1 MYTRE
6 KEIAKILLKA
16 KAVALSPKK
25 PFTYASGIK
34 SPIYCDNRLL
44 ISSPTERATVLDA
57 FLTQIKVQKL
67 SFDVVAGTST
77 AGIPWAAWLAD
88 RMDKPMVYV
97 RGATKDHGKKN
108 LIEGKILPGQNV
120 LLIEDLVST
129 GQSSVA
135 AVHVLKEA
143 GVTVVACLAIFTYEM
158 AKAKEMFA
166 NVSVPLYTL
175 TRFTTLIDTALEAKQ
190 ITADEKKIAEDW
202 NYDPEGWGKNISI
215 QQKDF

>member
-6 KEIAKILLKA
+6 KEIAQILLKA

-25 PFTYASGIK
+25 PFVYASGIK

-44 ISSPTERATVLDA
+44 ISSPAERATIVDA
-57 FLTQIKVQKL
+57 FLTQINVQKL
-67 SFDVVAGTST
+67 SFDVIAGTST

-88 RMDKPMVYV
+88 RTDKPMVYV
-97 RGATKDHGKKN
+97 RGAVKEHGKKN
-108 LIEGKILPGQNV
+108 QIEGKILQGQNV

-135 AVHVLKEA
+135 AVHSLKEA

-166 NVSVPLYTL
+166 NVSVPLHTL
-175 TRFTTLIDTALEAKQ
+175 TRFSVLVDAALEAKQ

-202 NYDPEGWGKNISI
+202 NYDPDKWSESHS
-215 QQKDF
+215 

>member
-16 KAVALSPKK
+16 KAVVLSPKK

-44 ISSPTERATVLDA
+44 ISSPTERSTVLDA

-67 SFDVVAGTST
+67 SFDVIAGTST

-97 RGATKDHGKKN
+97 RGGAKDHGKKN
-108 LIEGKILPGQNV
+108 LIEGKILPGQSF

-135 AVHVLKEA
+135 AVHALKEA
-143 GVTVVACLAIFTYEM
+143 GVMVVACLAIFTYEM

-166 NVSVPLYTL
+166 NVDVPLYTL
-175 TRFTTLIDTALEAKQ
+175 TNFSTLIDTALESKQ
-190 ITADEKKIAEDW
+190 ITADEKKMAEDW
-202 NYDPEGWGKNISI
+202 NYDPEGWGKKFS
-215 QQKDF
+215 

>member
-67 SFDVVAGTST
+67 SFDVIAGTST
-77 AGIPWAAWLAD
+77 AGIPWAAWLSD

-97 RGATKDHGKKN
+97 RGAAKDHGKKN

-135 AVHVLKEA
+135 AVYALKEA

-158 AKAKEMFA
+158 AKAKEVFA
-166 NVSVPLYTL
+166 NASVPLYTL
-175 TRFTTLIDTALEAKQ
+175 TRFAILVDTALEAKQ

-202 NYDPEGWGKNISI
+202 NYDPEKWSSTHS
-215 QQKDF
+215 